1 MVDTT
6 RSQANLRNFKPT
18 TFTQQYIFLGYTYVV
33 EVNVHVTMRCIVV
46 TEHFH
51 AFQNVHTLSVDGH
64 QNLRLL
70 FVGRCVRTGL
80 DHSDHDFTAR
90 IASTRDVVLLAV
102 DDPFVAIQYCLSAD
116 VLGI

>member
-1 MVDTT
+1 M
-6 RSQANLRNFKPT
+6 
-18 TFTQQYIFLGYTYVV
+18 
-33 EVNVHVTMRCIVV
+33 

-80 DHSDHDFTAR
+80 DHGDHDFTAR
-90 IASTRDVVLLAV
+90 IASTRDVYFAV
-102 DDPFVAIQYCLSAD
+102 DDPFVAI
-116 VLGI
+116 